1 MSKEYDVVFYFK
13 SINSIGGVESFF
25 YYLSQKYKNIVVYYR
40 EGDATQV
47 NRLAK
52 NVEVHKYKNEQI
64 KCNKFF
70 CNYGLDIE
78 VEAKEKYHIIHCDY
92 KAVKFKPI
100 RYPGFKYLGVSQLV
114 CDHFKELTGETAEVV
129 YNPIVLQKPNVE
141 KKPGLHLISA
151 TRLSS
156 EKGGWRIDKLA
167 EMLDKAGVKY
177 DWDIYTNINYRFQS
191 PNIHIKEP
199 KLDLTKEIAEATFLV
214 QLSNAEAFCYSVVEA
229 LMLNTNVIITP
240 LPVFDEL
247 KITDKEAIR
256 LDFNLQK
263 VDIDKIVKGL
273 GEVKWKPPKD
283 NWSKFLDNNTNYD
296 PNERI
301 LVRCKKAS
309 LTDIYEH
316 KKFKKK
322 DEYYTPRWRASYL
335 EAKGYVDIC
344 D

>member
-1 MSKEYDVVFYFK
+1 MS
-13 SINSIGGVESFF
+13 VESFF

-52 NVEVHKYKNEQI
+52 YVEVHKYKNEKI

-92 KAVKFKPI
+92 KAVNFKPI

-114 CDHFKELTGETAEVV
+114 CGHFKELTGEDAEVV
-129 YNPIVLQKPNVE
+129 YNPIVLPKVKV
-141 KKPGLHLISA
+141 KKKQGLHLISA

-167 EMLDKAGVKY
+167 EILDHAGVNY
-177 DWDIYTNINYRFQS
+177 DWDIYTNKNYNFQS
-191 PNIHIKEP
+191 PNIHIKKP
-199 KLDLTKEIAEATFLV
+199 KLDISKEIAESTYLV
-214 QLSNAEAFCYSVVEA
+214 QLSNAEAYCYSVVEA
-229 LMLNTNVIITP
+229 LMLGTPVIITP

-256 LDFNLQK
+256 LDFDLKN
-263 VDIDKIVKGL
+263 VDIEKIKKGL
-273 GEVKWKPPKD
+273 KNINWKPPKD
-283 NWSKFLDNNTNYD
+283 KWDQFLDNNTSYNPNDIVEITIKRGYD
-296 PNERI
+296 DI
-301 LVRCKKAS
+301 LLNRHIARKEVLKITKA
-309 LTDIYEH
+309 
-316 KKFKKK
+316 
-322 DEYYTPRWRASYL
+322 RASYL
-335 EAKGYVDIC
+335 EAKKLC
-344 D
+344 DYQ